1 MKKGVIPN
9 DIVSN
14 SRTWLYCVMHL
25 VCEKWGKEMT
35 EKKYPCAKCKIKKA
49 YAKMDFHW
57 LDHED
62 CPYVYPFVKKN
73 QDKEGGR

>member
-1 MKKGVIPN
+1 MLLLQIHRRKGN
-9 DIVSN
+9 QT
-14 SRTWLYCVMHL
+14 RCLQTM
-25 VCEKWGKEMT
+25 EKGEQTMT
-35 EKKYPCAKCKIKKA
+35 DKKYPCKKCKIKKA

-62 CPYVYPFVKKN
+62 CPYVCPFVKN